1 MMTYALGR
9 GLDPVDMAVVRDI
22 VARASQDDYRFMTII
37 SGIVESAPFQSR
49 TKLEEPETVGTVAL
63 ADTRVN

>member
-1 MMTYALGR
+1 
-9 GLDPVDMAVVRDI
+9 
-22 VARASQDDYRFMTII
+22 MTII

-49 TKLEEPETVGTVAL
+49 TKLEEPEAVGAIAQ